1 MKHAHRLCDRRQL
14 VPVAML
20 LGIAWLTSG
29 PSAQGLGDVAKRE
42 AARRQ
47 QVTGGKKY
55 TNENLP
61 AVADAVPASPA
72 ASAGAGESATSAG
85 GGEPKSGSAQAGSGA
100 AAPAAEAGQATFDPK
115 AAGIKSAEEKRGEQF
130 WRDKAGAVRSEMD
143 KANAKV
149 AGLKKRLDGLEA
161 QLSGGAGTSHVQE
174 REVTLKA
181 LEKAQYNAKSM
192 REEWD
197 RLEARAT
204 AAKVPAE
211 WLR

>member
-1 MKHAHRLCDRRQL
+1 MFRGERHV
-14 VPVAML
+14 VPVVML

-55 TNENLP
+55 TNEDLP
-61 AVADAVPASPA
+61 AVADAAPASPA
-72 ASAGAGESATSAG
+72 LAAGAG
-85 GGEPKSGSAQAGSGA
+85 
-100 AAPAAEAGQATFDPK
+100 APAAADGGSSAAAAETPTGKVAAPDGAGGPATFDPA

-130 WRDKAGAVRSEMD
+130 WRDKAGAVRSAMD
-143 KANAKV
+143 QANAKV
-149 AGLKKRLDGLEA
+149 EGLKKRLDGLEA

-192 REEWD
+192 REEWN

-204 AAKVPAE
+204 AAKVPAD